1 MKKLILVFQLALLST
16 ILLSQNGTYRCN
28 SQRFQDKN
36 NPSRNNDHETAMII
50 TVDVNDYTGGFVL
63 ISCPSEDISY
73 KYDILKKLGT
83 KVNSEHRSIFT
94 FYEAR
99 FNLANVQAPVTF
111 VVVFIQETG
120 ESSFDIAVENTDKEI
135 TTLYQ
140 NLTKITI

>member
-1 MKKLILVFQLALLST
+1 MKKLILVLQLALFST

-36 NPSRNNDHETAMII
+36 NPSNNTDHNNAMII
-50 TVDVNDYTGGFVL
+50 TIDVIDYTGGFVL
-63 ISCPSEDISY
+63 ISCPSEEISY
-73 KYDILKKLGT
+73 KYDILQKLGA
-83 KVNSEHRSIFT
+83 KVNSENESVYT

-99 FNLANVQAPVTF
+99 FNIANVQAPATF

-120 ESSFDIAVENTDKEI
+120 ESSLDIAVENTDKGI

-140 NLTKITI
+140 NLTKITY